1 MRQVG
6 GVSVVS
12 TLNQQN
18 TLRATIGF
26 LPSKGPATSSEVGV
40 HFFDMFVSIE
50 FCRDRL
56 SCERLKI
63 DTLGL
68 LGF

>member
-1 MRQVG
+1 MAGQRDPVVREEMRQVG

-26 LPSKGPATSSEVGV
+26 LPRKGFATSSEVGV
-40 HFFDMFVSIE
+40 HFFDMF
-50 FCRDRL
+50 
-56 SCERLKI
+56 
-63 DTLGL
+63 
-68 LGF
+68 